1 MPITSSTDLCNMA
14 LRHVAVSQEL
24 QDVTSDK
31 TKAAQACRRFYDQVI
46 GEVLRAFPWPFAT
59 ATVNLTLVASDP
71 TTEWLYS
78 YRYPSD
84 CLFARRILNGVSRI
98 EQPDTR
104 IRFRLQRDASGRLIF
119 TDQPA
124 AQLEYTQRVSA
135 VEEFDENFITAAA
148 FLLAFYIGPSVMEG
162 DPSNLTARASQAY
175 MAAIRTAQ
183 ALAANEDVPDLPPD
197 SAFITS
203 RD

>member
-24 QDVTSDK
+24 QDVTADK

-59 ATVNLTLVASDP
+59 TTVDLSQVATQP
-71 TTEWLYS
+71 TSEWLFS
-78 YRYPSD
+78 YRYPAD
-84 CLFARRILNGVSRI
+84 CVFARRILNGVSRI
-98 EQPDTR
+98 EQPETR
-104 IRFRLQRDASGRLIF
+104 IRFVLQRDASGRLIL
-119 TDQPA
+119 TDQPS

-135 VEEFDENFITAAA
+135 VEEFDDSFVQAAS

-162 DPSNLTARASQAY
+162 DPSNLTARALQAY
-175 MAAIRTAQ
+175 QYAIQTAQ
-183 ALAANEDVPDLPPD
+183 ALAANEEVPDLPPD